1 MSSEP
6 WGWGGHAEKIWDK
19 DEQDMSLL
27 GFSTDFV
34 LMYKKTK
41 GVFNDIHILL
51 Y

>member
-6 WGWGGHAEKIWDK
+6 LEWGGQAEKIWDK
-19 DEQDMSLL
+19 YEQDTSLL
-27 GFSTDFV
+27 DFSTDFV
-34 LMYKKTK
+34 LMYKKTR

>member
-1 MSSEP
+1 MWVQDPED
-6 WGWGGHAEKIWDK
+6 GAEKIWEK
-19 DEQDMSLL
+19 DEQDVPLL

-34 LMYKKTK
+34 LMCKKTR